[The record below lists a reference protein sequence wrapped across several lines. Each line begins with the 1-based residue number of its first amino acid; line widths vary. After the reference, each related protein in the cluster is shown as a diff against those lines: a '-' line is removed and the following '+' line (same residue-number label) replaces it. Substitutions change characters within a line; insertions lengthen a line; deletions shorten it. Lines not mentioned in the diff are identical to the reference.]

1 MKETKMLDRREFTLA
16 AAMAVLSGV
25 AITVAASCG
34 GGSSSPV
41 SPTSPT
47 SSTPSASG
55 GDKSGSISAN
65 HGHSAMITSA
75 QLSAGGGIALSIS
88 GSAGHNHTVTLAAS
102 EISAIAGNQRVS
114 KESSSEPGH
123 SHTVTFN

>member
-1 MKETKMLDRREFTLA
+1 MTEAKVIGRREFTVA

-25 AITVAASCG
+25 AITITGCG
-34 GGSSSPV
+34 GGSSSPA

-47 SSTPSASG
+47 SSTPTPSG
-55 GDKSGSISAN
+55 GDKTGSISAN
-65 HGHSAMITSA
+65 HGHSAVITSA
-75 QLSAGGGIALSIS
+75 QLAAAGGITLSIA

-102 EISAIAGNQRVS
+102 EISAIAGSQRVS
-114 KESSSEPGH
+114 KESSSDSGH